1 MKKSLSLKLFATIFF
16 AFVVMI
22 TGIVFALDI
31 YFNNFY
37 ENIKIENTIKRIN
50 EFANDYSQNK
60 WNKEELYR
68 QTNLFSSSNNVT
80 MAIRYEK
87 DNDNESNEESDHEKN
102 ESNEKLGHEKNE
114 SNFVLITTVDSEN
127 NYFDFFISSERYMV
141 INLNK
146 GDTIELVGYLR
157 DSEVIV
163 PTSVNGVMLE
173 NGETTESEYKSFKN
187 NVKIVD
193 IKDNLTLPNLTETEE
208 TNYVELVSK
217 KINGVEYKI
226 SEIPH
231 TGIKQVDFTKGITN
245 EEGIKTIFFVNAS
258 LQPISETLNV
268 IKNFYPYFFIF
279 SLILSFII
287 SLIYSIGVTK
297 PIRNITNV
305 ADDMAKMNFDRKLDI
320 TREDELGKLSNS
332 LNTLSSSLE
341 TALKELTVA
350 NEKLKEDYE
359 KEVKQE
365 QARKEF
371 IANASHEL
379 KTPLGVIKGY
389 AEGIKDDINEEER
402 DEYIDVI
409 TDEIRKMD
417 KLIFEM
423 LRISKYDSMDIKIE
437 KEKTDMLVLINDVV
451 QTFEK
456 LLSKNRLL
464 VNITGEFGICCVDRE
479 KVSSAFLN
487 LFSNAVKYAVKNS
500 KITIKGISLEGKT
513 RIEIQNDCKPFTDE
527 ELEKVWERFYKVDTS
542 HNRDIEG
549 TGLGL
554 SIVKSIFDAHKIKY
568 GVYNTQKGVAFW
580 FEIQND

>member
-16 AFVVMI
+16 AFVIMI

-37 ENIKIENTIKRIN
+37 ENIKIENTIKSIN
-50 EFANDYSQNK
+50 EFANAYSQNN

-127 NYFDFFISSERYMV
+127 NYFDFFISSERYMI

-163 PTSVNGVMLE
+163 PTRIDGVTLE
-173 NGETTESEYKSFKN
+173 NDETTESEYQNFKN

-193 IKDNLTLPNLTETEE
+193 IKDNLTLPNRTETEE

-217 KINGVEYKI
+217 NVDGVEYKI

-231 TGIKQVDFTKGITN
+231 TGIKQVDLTKGITS
-245 EEGIKTIFFVNAS
+245 EEGVKTIFFVNAS
-258 LQPISETLNV
+258 LQPISETLSV
-268 IKNFYPYFFIF
+268 IKNFYPYFFVF
-279 SLILSFII
+279 SLILSLII
-287 SLIYSIGVTK
+287 SIIYSISVTK
-297 PIRNITNV
+297 PILNITNV
-305 ADDMAKMNFDRKLDI
+305 ADDMAKMDFDRKLDV

-341 TALKELTVA
+341 TALKDLTVA

-389 AEGIKDDINEEER
+389 AEGIKDDVNEEER

-409 TDEIRKMD
+409 TDEIRRMD

-437 KEKTDMLVLINDVV
+437 KENIDMLVLINDVV

-464 VNITGEFGICCVDRE
+464 VNITGEFGICFVDSE
-479 KVSSAFLN
+479 KISAVFLN
-487 LFSNAVKYAVKNS
+487 LFSNAVKYTVKNS
-500 KITIKGISLEGKT
+500 KINIKGITLKSKT
-513 RIEIQNDCKPFTDE
+513 RIEIHNDCKSFTDE

-554 SIVKSIFDAHKIKY
+554 SIVKSIFDAHEINY

-580 FEIQND
+580 FEV